1 MTFAVNLAHWDFNL
15 PWTPQEARNFINRGG
30 IFVTLLL
37 KLSQLIDWLTERVG
51 KGAFWLVLIMTI
63 ISAGNAVVRFVFNYS
78 SNGLLEIQWY
88 LFAAIFLLCSPYTLQ
103 KNEHVRIDVL
113 SGKLSPRGLA
123 VIDIIGSLF
132 FLLPMVVMV
141 LYLSLPLIVESIK
154 INEMSA
160 NAGGLIRWPVKILL
174 PIGFSLL
181 ALQGVS
187 ELIKR
192 IAFLAGRIDDP
203 NQKDKGPSAEEE
215 LAAAIAAAKAK
226 EAK

>member
-1 MTFAVNLAHWDFNL
+1 
-15 PWTPQEARNFINRGG
+15 
-30 IFVTLLL
+30 VTLLL
-37 KLSQLIDWLTERVG
+37 KLSQLIDWLNERVAR
-51 KGAFWLVLIMTI
+51 GAFWLVLVMTI
-63 ISAGNAVVRFVFNYS
+63 VSAGNAVVRFIFNYS

-103 KNEHVRIDVL
+103 RNEHVRIDVL

-132 FLLPMVVMV
+132 FLLPMVI
-141 LYLSLPLIVESIK
+141 LILWLSLPLVADSIK

-160 NAGGLIRWPVKILL
+160 NAGGLLRWPVKIIL
-174 PIGFSLL
+174 PIGFTLL
-181 ALQGVS
+181 ALQGIS

-192 IAFLAGRIDDP
+192 IAFLAGMIDDP
-203 NQKDKGPSAEEE
+203 NNKDKGPTAEEE
-215 LAAAIAAAKAK
+215 LAAAIAAAKAQ

>member
-1 MTFAVNLAHWDFNL
+1 M
-15 PWTPQEARNFINRGG
+15 
-30 IFVTLLL
+30 TLLL
-37 KLSQLIDWLTERVG
+37 KLSRLIDWINERIG
-51 KGAFWLVLIMTI
+51 KAAFWLVLVMTL
-63 ISAGNAVVRFVFNYS
+63 ISAGNASYRFVFHDS

-88 LFAAIFLLCSPYTLQ
+88 LFAAVFLLCSPYTLQ

-123 VIDIIGSLF
+123 VIDIIGTIF
-132 FLLPMVVMV
+132 FLLPMVVAV
-141 LYLSLPLIVESIK
+141 LWLSLPLVAESYK
-154 INEMSA
+154 INEHSA
-160 NAGGLIRWPVKILL
+160 NAGGLLRWPVKILL
-174 PIGFSLL
+174 PISFMLL

-192 IAFLAGRIDDP
+192 IAFLAGMIDDP
-203 NQKDKGPSAEEE
+203 NNKEKGPTPEEE

>member
-1 MTFAVNLAHWDFNL
+1 
-15 PWTPQEARNFINRGG
+15 
-30 IFVTLLL
+30 VTLLL

-51 KGAFWLVLIMTI
+51 KGAFWLVLIMTL
-63 ISAGNAVVRFVFNYS
+63 ISAGNAVVRFIFNYS

-88 LFAAIFLLCSPYTLQ
+88 LFAAVFLLCSPYTLQ

-123 VIDIIGSLF
+123 VIDIIGTLF
-132 FLLPMVVMV
+132 FLLPMVIVV
-141 LYLSLPLIVESIK
+141 LWLSLPLVAESYK

-160 NAGGLIRWPVKILL
+160 NAGGLIRWPVKLLL
-174 PIGFSLL
+174 PIGFTLL

-192 IAFLAGRIDDP
+192 IAFLAGMIDDP
-203 NQKDKGPSAEEE
+203 NSKEKGPTPEEE
-215 LAAAIAAAKAK
+215 LAAAIAAAKAQ

>member
-1 MTFAVNLAHWDFNL
+1 M
-15 PWTPQEARNFINRGG
+15 
-30 IFVTLLL
+30 TLLL
-37 KLSQLIDWLTERVG
+37 KLSQLIDWLNERVG
-51 KGAFWLVLIMTI
+51 KGAFWLVLIMAV
-63 ISAGNAVVRFVFNYS
+63 ISAGNASYRFVFNDS
-78 SNGLLEIQWY
+78 SNGMLEIQWY
-88 LFAAIFLLCSPYTLQ
+88 LFAAVFLLCSPYTLQ

-123 VIDIIGSLF
+123 VIDIIGTLF
-132 FLLPMVVMV
+132 FLLPMVVLV
-141 LYLSLPLIVESIK
+141 LYLSVPLVVDSYH

-174 PIGFSLL
+174 PIGFTLL

-192 IAFLAGRIDDP
+192 IAFLMGLIGDP
-203 NQKDKGPSAEEE
+203 NSKDKGPSAEEE

>member
-1 MTFAVNLAHWDFNL
+1 M
-15 PWTPQEARNFINRGG
+15 
-30 IFVTLLL
+30 TLLL

-51 KGAFWLVLIMTI
+51 KGAFWLILLMTV
-63 ISAGNAVVRFVFNYS
+63 ISSGNAVVRFIFNYS

-88 LFAAIFLLCSPYTLQ
+88 LFAAVFLLCAPYTLQ

-123 VIDIIGSLF
+123 VIDIIGTLF
-132 FLLPMVVMV
+132 FLLPMVVLV
-141 LYLSLPLIVESIK
+141 LWLSMPLIAESYK

-174 PIGFSLL
+174 PIGFTLL

-192 IAFLAGRIDDP
+192 IAFLAGMISDP
-203 NQKDKGPSAEEE
+203 NSKEKGPTPEEE
-215 LAAAIAAAKAK
+215 LAAAIAAAKAQESK
-226 EAK
+226 

>member
-1 MTFAVNLAHWDFNL
+1 M
-15 PWTPQEARNFINRGG
+15 
-30 IFVTLLL
+30 TLLL
-37 KLSQLIDWLTERVG
+37 KLSQLIDWLNERVG
-51 KGAFWLVLIMTI
+51 KGAFWLVLVMTV
-63 ISAGNAVVRFVFNYS
+63 ISAGNAVVRFTANYS

-88 LFAAIFLLCSPYTLQ
+88 LFAAIFMLCSPYTLQ

-113 SGKLSPRGLA
+113 SSKLSPRGLA
-123 VIDIIGSLF
+123 VIDIIGTLF
-132 FLLPMVVMV
+132 FLLPMVVVV
-141 LYLSLPLIVESIK
+141 LWLSLPLVADSFK

-174 PIGFSLL
+174 PIGFTLL
-181 ALQGVS
+181 ALQGIS

-192 IAFLAGRIDDP
+192 IAFLAGMIDDP
-203 NQKDKGPSAEEE
+203 NHKDKGPTAEEE

>member
-1 MTFAVNLAHWDFNL
+1 M
-15 PWTPQEARNFINRGG
+15 
-30 IFVTLLL
+30 TLLL
-37 KLSQLIDWLTERVG
+37 KLSQLIDWISERVG
-51 KGAFWLVLIMTI
+51 KGAFWLILLMTV

-88 LFAAIFLLCSPYTLQ
+88 LFAAVFLLCSPYTLQ

-123 VIDIIGSLF
+123 VIDIIGTLF
-132 FLLPMVVMV
+132 FLLPMVVLV
-141 LYLSLPLIVESIK
+141 LYLSIPLVADSYHIS
-154 INEMSA
+154 EMSA

-174 PIGFSLL
+174 PIGFTLL
-181 ALQGVS
+181 ALQGIS

-192 IAFLAGRIDDP
+192 IAFLQGRIDDP
-203 NQKDKGPSAEEE
+203 NSKSKGPSAEEE
-215 LAAAIAAAKAK
+215 LAAAIAAAKAQ

>member
-1 MTFAVNLAHWDFNL
+1 
-15 PWTPQEARNFINRGG
+15 
-30 IFVTLLL
+30 VTLLL
-37 KLSQLIDWLTERVG
+37 KLSRLIDWINERVG
-51 KGAFWLVLIMTI
+51 KAAFWLVLVMTL
-63 ISAGNAVVRFVFNYS
+63 ISSGNASYRFIFHDS

-123 VIDIIGSLF
+123 VIDIIGTIF
-132 FLLPMVVMV
+132 FLLPMVVAV
-141 LYLSLPLIVESIK
+141 LWLSLPLVAESYK
-154 INEMSA
+154 INEHSA

-174 PIGFSLL
+174 PIGFTLL
-181 ALQGVS
+181 ALQGIS

-192 IAFLAGRIDDP
+192 IAFLAGMIDDP
-203 NQKDKGPSAEEE
+203 NCKAKGPTAEEE
-215 LAAAIAAAKAK
+215 LAAAIAAAKAL

>member
-1 MTFAVNLAHWDFNL
+1 M
-15 PWTPQEARNFINRGG
+15 
-30 IFVTLLL
+30 TLLL
-37 KLSQLIDWLTERVG
+37 KLSQLIDWLIERIA
-51 KGAFWLVLIMTI
+51 KGAFWLVLVMTV
-63 ISAGNAVVRFVFNYS
+63 ISASNAVVRFLFNYS

-123 VIDIIGSLF
+123 VIDIIGTLF

-141 LYLSLPLIVESIK
+141 IWLSLPLVAESIK
-154 INEMSA
+154 INEMSG
-160 NAGGLIRWPVKILL
+160 NAGGLLRWPVKILL

-181 ALQGVS
+181 ALQGIS

-192 IAFLAGRIDDP
+192 FAFLAGLIEDP
-203 NQKDKGPSAEEE
+203 NNKEKGPTPEEV
-215 LAAAIAAAKAK
+215 LAAAIAATKVK

>member
-1 MTFAVNLAHWDFNL
+1 
-15 PWTPQEARNFINRGG
+15 
-30 IFVTLLL
+30 VTLLL
-37 KLSQLIDWLTERVG
+37 KLSQLIDWLNERVG
-51 KGAFWLVLIMTI
+51 KGAFWLVLIMAV
-63 ISAGNAVVRFVFNYS
+63 ISAGNASYRFVFNDS
-78 SNGLLEIQWY
+78 SNGMLEIQWY
-88 LFAAIFLLCSPYTLQ
+88 LFAAVFLLCSPYTLQ

-123 VIDIIGSLF
+123 VIDIIGTLF
-132 FLLPMVVMV
+132 FLLPMVVLV
-141 LYLSLPLIVESIK
+141 LYLSIPLVAESYK
-154 INEMSA
+154 INEYSA

-174 PIGFSLL
+174 PIGFTLL

-192 IAFLAGRIDDP
+192 VAFLMGLIGDP
-203 NQKDKGPSAEEE
+203 NSKEKGPSAEEE

>member
-1 MTFAVNLAHWDFNL
+1 M
-15 PWTPQEARNFINRGG
+15 
-30 IFVTLLL
+30 TLLL
-37 KLSQLIDWLTERVG
+37 KLSQLIDWLNERIG
-51 KGAFWLVLIMTI
+51 KAVFWLVLVMTI
-63 ISAGNAVVRFVFNYS
+63 ISAGNAVVRFIFNYS

-88 LFAAIFLLCSPYTLQ
+88 LFAAVFLLCTPYTLQ

-132 FLLPMVVMV
+132 FLLPMVVLV
-141 LYLSLPLIVESIK
+141 LWLSLPLVADSYH

-174 PIGFSLL
+174 PISFTLL

-192 IAFLAGRIDDP
+192 IAFLMGMIEDP
-203 NQKDKGPSAEEE
+203 NAKKGGPTAEEE
-215 LAAAIAAAKAK
+215 LAAAIAAAKAQ

>member
-1 MTFAVNLAHWDFNL
+1 M
-15 PWTPQEARNFINRGG
+15 
-30 IFVTLLL
+30 TLLL
-37 KLSQLIDWLTERVG
+37 KLSQLIDWLNERVG

-63 ISAGNAVVRFVFNYS
+63 ISAGNASIRFVFDTS

-88 LFAAIFLLCSPYTLQ
+88 LFAAIFLLCAPYTLQ

-123 VIDIIGSLF
+123 VIDIIGTLF
-132 FLLPMVVMV
+132 FLLPMVVAV
-141 LYLSLPLIVESIK
+141 LWLSLPLVADSIK

-174 PIGFSLL
+174 PIGFTLL
-181 ALQGVS
+181 ALQGIS

-192 IAFLAGRIDDP
+192 VAFLAGLIADP
-203 NQKDKGPSAEEE
+203 NSKAAGPTPEEE

>member
-1 MTFAVNLAHWDFNL
+1 
-15 PWTPQEARNFINRGG
+15 
-30 IFVTLLL
+30 VTLLL
-37 KLSQLIDWLTERVG
+37 KLSQLIDWLVERVG
-51 KGAFWLVLIMTI
+51 KGAFWLVLIMTAVS
-63 ISAGNAVVRFVFNYS
+63 SANAVVRFLFDYS

-88 LFAAIFLLCSPYTLQ
+88 LFAAVFLLCAPYTLQ

-123 VIDIIGSLF
+123 VIDIIGTLF
-132 FLLPMVVMV
+132 FLLPMVILV
-141 LYLSLPLIVESIK
+141 LWLSLPLIAESYK
-154 INEMSA
+154 IHEYSA

-174 PIGFSLL
+174 PIGFTLL
-181 ALQGVS
+181 ALQGIS

-203 NQKDKGPSAEEE
+203 NDKKKGPTAEEE
-215 LAAAIAAAKAK
+215 LAAAIAAAKAQ